1 MAAQKIEAQIP
12 HIHVSNDDL
21 YFIIKLLCMILLYNK
36 KNNAIY
42 QGYRYMNIYN
52 L

>member
-1 MAAQKIEAQIP
+1 MKTKWLLRNIEAQIP

-21 YFIIKLLCMILLYNK
+21 YFIITTITTMYNFT
-36 KNNAIY
+36 
-42 QGYRYMNIYN
+42 